1 MARRKIS
8 NTHTTICITWEDK
21 ENFRRFAKFIKKTKT
36 GDLYESDTILFHRV
50 LEEFKNNNTGSE
62 KPNTTYPT
70 KT

>member
-1 MARRKIS
+1 MARRKLS

-50 LEEFKNNNTGSE
+50 LEEFENNNTGSE
-62 KPNTTYPT
+62 KPNTTYPS
-70 KT
+70 KI

>member
-50 LEEFKNNNTGSE
+50 LEEFENNNTGSE
-62 KPNTTYPT
+62 KPNTTYPS
-70 KT
+70 KI

>member
-1 MARRKIS
+1 MARRKLS

-50 LEEFKNNNTGSE
+50 LEEFKNNNTGSD
-62 KPNTTYPT
+62 KPNTTYPS
-70 KT
+70 KA

>member
-50 LEEFKNNNTGSE
+50 LEEFEKNNTGSE
-62 KPNTTYPT
+62 KPNTTNPS
-70 KT
+70 KI